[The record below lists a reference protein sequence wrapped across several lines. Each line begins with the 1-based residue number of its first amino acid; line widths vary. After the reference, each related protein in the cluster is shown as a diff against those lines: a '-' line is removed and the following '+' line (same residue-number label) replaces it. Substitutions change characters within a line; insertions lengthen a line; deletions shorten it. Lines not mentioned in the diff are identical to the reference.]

1 MATCRIG
8 GHSLRLGSSIR
19 RRRGQG
25 PRRRKKVQGEAS
37 GRGFRVAGYAGLLAT
52 IALIGFAGGYLV
64 STRIL
69 FPAPVPTG
77 GLVEVPDL
85 WTTAREDAQSRLR
98 QFGLELGAVDSLQ
111 HPTAPAGQVLG
122 QGPLP
127 GQMAVAGSYVRITVS
142 LGPEQ
147 RPVPDVRQ
155 LREEDAREVLEGT
168 GFSVAV
174 DTAEAD
180 LPRGKVVRVI
190 PEPGTEVSLPGEI
203 RLVVSTGP
211 ALVEMPLVLGLEQAE
226 AEAML
231 DSLGL
236 VVSEITTR
244 FRFGRD
250 QGRVVE
256 QVPPPDSLLDPGSLV
271 QLVVGRRSRRGGI
284 GRN

>member
-1 MATCRIG
+1 M
-8 GHSLRLGSSIR
+8 LG
-19 RRRGQG
+19 
-25 PRRRKKVQGEAS
+25 A
-37 GRGFRVAGYAGLLAT
+37 

-77 GLVEVPDL
+77 GLLEVPDL
-85 WTTAREDAQSRLR
+85 RATDREAAQSRLR
-98 QFGLELGAVDSLQ
+98 RFGLEMGAVDSLQ

-122 QGPLP
+122 QSPLP
-127 GQMAVAGSYVRITVS
+127 GQMALAGSSVWITVS
-142 LGPEQ
+142 LGPER
-147 RPVPDVRQ
+147 RPVPDVLQ

-180 LPRGKVVRVI
+180 LPRGKVVQVI

-226 AEAML
+226 AESML

-236 VVSEITTR
+236 VVSEITIR

-256 QVPPPDSLLDPGSLV
+256 QAPPPDSLLDPGSLV
-271 QLVVGRRSRRGGI
+271 QLVVGRRSRRGGN

>member
-1 MATCRIG
+1 M
-8 GHSLRLGSSIR
+8 
-19 RRRGQG
+19 
-25 PRRRKKVQGEAS
+25 
-37 GRGFRVAGYAGLLAT
+37 
-52 IALIGFAGGYLV
+52 
-64 STRIL
+64 
-69 FPAPVPTG
+69 
-77 GLVEVPDL
+77 
-85 WTTAREDAQSRLR
+85 
-98 QFGLELGAVDSLQ
+98 
-111 HPTAPAGQVLG
+111 
-122 QGPLP
+122 
-127 GQMAVAGSYVRITVS
+127 RITVS
-142 LGPEQ
+142 LGPEK
-147 RPVPDVRQ
+147 RPVPDVLQ

-174 DTAEAD
+174 DTAEAN
-180 LPRGKVVRVI
+180 LPRGKVVQVI

-256 QVPPPDSLLDPGSLV
+256 QAPPPDSLLDPGSLV
-271 QLVVGRRSRRGGI
+271 QLVVGRRSRRGGN

>member
-1 MATCRIG
+1 M
-8 GHSLRLGSSIR
+8 RLGSSIR
-19 RRRGQG
+19 RRRGKG
-25 PRRRKKVQGEAS
+25 PRRRKHIQGKAA
-37 GRGFRVAGYAGLLAT
+37 GRGSRVAEYAGLLGA

-64 STRIL
+64 STRVL
-69 FPAPVPTG
+69 FPAPVPPG
-77 GLVEVPDL
+77 GLFEVPDL
-85 WTTAREDAQSRLR
+85 RTTDGADAQSRLR

-111 HPTAPAGQVLG
+111 HPTAPEGRVLG
-122 QGPLP
+122 QSPLP
-127 GQMAVAGSYVRITVS
+127 GQMALAGSAVRITVS

-147 RPVPDVRQ
+147 RPVPDVLQ
-155 LREEDAREVLEGT
+155 LREADAREVLEGT

-180 LPRGKVVRVI
+180 LPRGKVVQVI
-190 PEPGTEVSLPGEI
+190 PEPGTAVSLPGEI

-226 AEAML
+226 AESML

-256 QVPPPDSLLDPGSLV
+256 QTPPPDSLLDPGSLV
-271 QLVVGRRSRRGGI
+271 QLVVGRRSRRGGN

>member
-1 MATCRIG
+1 M
-8 GHSLRLGSSIR
+8 RLGSSIR
-19 RRRGQG
+19 RRRGEG
-25 PRRRKKVQGEAS
+25 PRRREKVKGEAA
-37 GRGFRVAGYAGLLAT
+37 GRGFSVRKYAGLIGA

-64 STRIL
+64 STRVL
-69 FPAPVPTG
+69 FPAPAPTG
-77 GLVEVPDL
+77 GLLEVPDL
-85 WTTAREDAQSRLR
+85 RKTDRENARTRLR
-98 QFGLELGAVDSLQ
+98 QLGLEVGPIDSLQ
-111 HPTAPAGQVLG
+111 HPTSPEGQILG
-122 QGPLP
+122 QSPLP
-127 GQMAVAGSYVRITVS
+127 GQMALAGSSVRITVS

-168 GFSVAV
+168 GFSVTV

-180 LPRGKVVRVI
+180 LPRGKVVEVI

-211 ALVEMPLVLGLEQAE
+211 ALVEMPLVLGLQLAE
-226 AEAML
+226 AESML

-236 VVSEITTR
+236 VISEITTR

-256 QVPPPDSLLDPGSLV
+256 QAPPPDSLLNPGSLV
-271 QLVVGRRSRRGGI
+271 QLVVGRRSRRGGNS
-284 GRN
+284 RN

>member
-1 MATCRIG
+1 M
-8 GHSLRLGSSIR
+8 LG
-19 RRRGQG
+19 
-25 PRRRKKVQGEAS
+25 A
-37 GRGFRVAGYAGLLAT
+37 

-64 STRIL
+64 ATRIL
-69 FPAPVPTG
+69 FPAPVRTG

-85 WTTAREDAQSRLR
+85 RTTDRVAAQSRLR
-98 QFGLELGAVDSLQ
+98 QFGLELGPVDSLQ

-122 QGPLP
+122 QSPLP
-127 GQMAVAGSYVRITVS
+127 GQMALAGSAVRITVS
-142 LGPEQ
+142 LGPER
-147 RPVPDVRQ
+147 RPVPDVLQ
-155 LREEDAREVLEGT
+155 LREADAREVLEGT
-168 GFSVAV
+168 GFSVVV
-174 DTAEAD
+174 DTAEAN

-211 ALVEMPLVLGLEQAE
+211 ALVEMPLVLGLAQAE
-226 AEAML
+226 AESML

-256 QVPPPDSLLDPGSLV
+256 QAPPPDSLLDPGSLV
-271 QLVVGRRSRRGGI
+271 QLVVGRRSRRGGN